1 MADDAL
7 KLVRQAER
15 RLRAQ
20 LGKRRVAPR
29 PRTDPDP
36 LQEEARPVP
45 MAISNGDGIAR
56 VEAWFAARGMEPFA
70 FQREVW
76 RRYFAGESGL
86 VHAATGT
93 GKTLAAWIGPL
104 VDWMDSDAHR
114 APPLTVLWVTPMR
127 ALAHDTRA
135 SLEQVVAGLRLPWTV
150 ALRTGD
156 TPPAERAKQDR
167 RLPSALVTTPES
179 LTLLL
184 TRANHRELFARLRLV
199 VVDEWHELM
208 GNKRGVQ
215 VELALARLKRVAPT
229 LRIWGLSATLGNL
242 DDALDRLLAGGPGA
256 VIAGEVPKAVAID
269 ALLPADIEHFPWAG
283 YLGTKMVAEVATEIE
298 RSATTLVFTNTRSQ
312 AELWYQALLAHR
324 PEWAGVIALHHGSL
338 DLDLRRWVEQGLKTG
353 VLRAVICTS
362 SLDLG
367 VDFSPVDR
375 IIQVGSPKG
384 VARLLQRA
392 GRSGHRPGAVSR
404 VTCVPTHALELVEA
418 AAARTA
424 AQARRI
430 ESRRPVTAPLDV
442 LIQHVVTVALG
453 GGFEPDA
460 LLDEVRETRAYRE
473 MTDEQ
478 WRWVLSFVTR
488 GGVLAAYPE
497 YRRVTVDARNIH
509 RVEDAAIA
517 RRHRA
522 SLGTIVSDASINVQF
537 VNGAR
542 LGTVEEGFISR
553 LNAGDCFVI
562 GGRIVELVRL
572 KEMTAWVRRASP
584 SRGIVPRWM
593 GGRMP
598 LSNELSQSVRATLEA
613 ARSGRFDSP
622 ELQAVRPLLEIQARA
637 SCIPR
642 SNELLIERH
651 ETREGHHLFFFPFAG
666 RHVHTGLSAL
676 FAWRLAQRAPASFSM
691 AVNDYG
697 FELLSPTP
705 VDIEAALA
713 DGLLSP
719 ERLREQLR
727 ASLNAAELAKRQ
739 FREIARVAGLVF
751 QGYPGDPKTAKQL
764 QASSGLL
771 FDVFT
776 RHDPE
781 NLLLRQAEQ
790 EVLER
795 QLEYSRLEQT
805 MHEIGDRKIVVVA
818 PARMTPFALPL
829 LVEHLREKLST
840 EKLADRVER
849 MQVAMR
855 KGS

>member
-1 MADDAL
+1 MADDGL
-7 KLVRQAER
+7 KLVREAER

-20 LGKRRVAPR
+20 LGKRRIGAQPRTVPEPLPEEPR
-29 PRTDPDP
+29 PAVALPKH
-36 LQEEARPVP
+36 
-45 MAISNGDGIAR
+45 GDGIDR
-56 VEAWFAARGMEPFA
+56 IESWFTLRTMQPFA

-76 RRYFAGESGL
+76 RRHLVGESGL
-86 VHAATGT
+86 VHASTGT

-104 VDWMDSDAHR
+104 VEWMNSGARH

-135 SLEQVVAGLRLPWTV
+135 ALDEVVTELGLPWTV

-156 TPPAERAKQDR
+156 TPAAERAKQDR

-184 TRANHRELFARLRLV
+184 TRVNHRELFAHLRSV

-215 VELALARLKRVAPT
+215 VELALARLKRVAPG

-242 DDALDRLLAGGPGA
+242 DDALDRLLAGLPGA
-256 VIAGEVPKAVAID
+256 LVAGEVPKAVAID
-269 ALLPADIEHFPWAG
+269 ALLPADIERFPWAG
-283 YLGTKMVAEVATEIE
+283 YLGTRMVAEVASEIE

-312 AELWYQALLAHR
+312 AELWYQALLAYR

-338 DLDLRRWVEQGLKTG
+338 DLEVRRWVEHGLKTG
-353 VLRAVICTS
+353 TLLAVVCTS

-424 AQARRI
+424 AEARHI
-430 ESRRPVTAPLDV
+430 ESRRPVSAPLDV
-442 LIQHVVTVALG
+442 LVQHVVTVAVG
-453 GGFEPDA
+453 GGFDPDA
-460 LLDEVRETRAYRE
+460 LLAEVHETRAYRE
-473 MTDEQ
+473 LSDQQ
-478 WRWVLSFVTR
+478 WQWVLSFVTR
-488 GGVLAAYPE
+488 GGVLAAYPD
-497 YRRVTVDARNIH
+497 YRRVTVDDGNIH
-509 RVEDAAIA
+509 RVEDATIA

-542 LGTVEEGFISR
+542 IGTVEEGFISR
-553 LNAGDCFVI
+553 LNVGDCFVI
-562 GGRIVELVRL
+562 GGRIVEFVRV

-584 SRGIVPRWM
+584 GRGIVPRWM
-593 GGRMP
+593 GGKMP
-598 LSNELSQSVRATLEA
+598 LSNELAKSVRETLDA
-613 ARSGRFDSP
+613 ARAGSFEVP
-622 ELQAVRPLLEIQARA
+622 ELRAVRPLLDIQARV
-637 SCIPR
+637 SRIPGAD
-642 SNELLIERH
+642 ELLVERH
-651 ETREGHHLFFFPFAG
+651 ETPEGHHLFFFPFAG

-676 FAWRLAQRAPASFSM
+676 TAWRLAQREPASFSM

-697 FELLSPTP
+697 FELVSPMP
-705 VDIEAALA
+705 VDLKSALE
-713 DGLLSP
+713 DGLLAP
-719 ERLREQLR
+719 EHLAEHLR

-764 QASSGLL
+764 QVSSGLL

-776 RHDPE
+776 QHDPQ

-795 QLEYSRLEQT
+795 QLEYSRLERTLQ
-805 MHEIGDRKIVVVA
+805 DLQNKPVVIVA
-818 PARMTPFALPL
+818 PKRMTPFALPL
-829 LVEHLREKLST
+829 LAEHLREKLST
-840 EKLADRVER
+840 EKLADRVQR
-849 MQVAMR
+849 MQLEMR

>member
-1 MADDAL
+1 MADDGL
-7 KLVRQAER
+7 KLVREAER
-15 RLRAQ
+15 RLRKQ
-20 LGKRRVAPR
+20 LGRRSGVPR
-29 PRTDPDP
+29 PRTGSESSR
-36 LQEEARPVP
+36 EESRPATAVGR
-45 MAISNGDGIAR
+45 NGDGIAR
-56 VEAWFAARGMEPFA
+56 VEAWFAARGMRPFD

-76 RRYFAGESGL
+76 RRYRAGESGL
-86 VHAATGT
+86 VHASTGT
-93 GKTLAAWIGPL
+93 GKTLAAWAGPL
-104 VDWMDSDAHR
+104 IEWMGAETRH
-114 APPLTVLWVTPMR
+114 APPLSVLWITPMR

-135 SLEQVVAGLRLPWTV
+135 SLDEVAAGLGLAWTV
-150 ALRTGD
+150 GLRTGD

-184 TRANHRELFARLRLV
+184 TRANHRELFTHLRLV

-215 VELALARLKRVAPT
+215 VELALARLKRIVPA

-242 DDALDRLLAGGPGA
+242 DDARDRLLAGAPGA
-256 VIAGEVPKAVAID
+256 LVAGAVPKTVAID
-269 ALLPADIEHFPWAG
+269 ALLPADIARFPWAG
-283 YLGTKMVAEVATEIE
+283 YLGTKMVAEVAAEIE

-338 DLDLRRWVEQGLKTG
+338 DLDVRRWVEHGLKTG
-353 VLRAVICTS
+353 ALRAVVCTS

-404 VTCVPTHALELVEA
+404 VTCVPTHALELIEA

-424 AQARRI
+424 AAAHRI
-430 ESRRPVTAPLDV
+430 ESRRPVATPLDV
-442 LIQHVVTVALG
+442 LIQHVVTVAVG
-453 GGFEPDA
+453 GGFTPDA
-460 LLDEVRETRAYRE
+460 LREEVRSTRAYRTL
-473 MTDEQ
+473 TDEQ

-497 YRRVTVDARNIH
+497 YRRVTVDADNIH
-509 RVEDAAIA
+509 RVADATIA

-537 VNGAR
+537 TNGAR

-562 GGRIVELVRL
+562 GGRIVEFVRV
-572 KEMTAWVRRASP
+572 KEMTAWVRRAP
-584 SRGIVPRWM
+584 PGRGVVPRWM
-593 GGRMP
+593 GGKMP
-598 LSNELSQSVRATLEA
+598 LSNELAQAVRATLQA
-613 ARSGRFDSP
+613 VRAGRFDAP
-622 ELQAVRPLLEIQARA
+622 ELQAVRPLLEIQACVSR
-637 SCIPR
+637 IPAAD
-642 SNELLIERH
+642 ELLIERH
-651 ETREGHHLFFFPFAG
+651 TTREGHHLFFFPFAG

-676 FAWRLAQRAPASFSM
+676 IAWRLAHRTPTSFSI

-705 VDIEAALA
+705 VLLDEALA
-713 DGLLSP
+713 DGLLARD
-719 ERLREQLR
+719 RLAEHLR

-776 RHDPE
+776 RHDPD
-781 NLLLRQAEQ
+781 NLLLRQAEE

-795 QLEYSRLEQT
+795 QLEYSRLASTLQ
-805 MHEIGDRKIVVVA
+805 DLQDKPVVVVA
-818 PARMTPFALPL
+818 PERMTPFALPL

-840 EKLADRVER
+840 EKLADRVAR

-855 KGS
+855 KAS

>member
-1 MADDAL
+1 MADDGL
-7 KLVRQAER
+7 KLVRAAER

-20 LGKRRVAPR
+20 LGRQRVGARATPTSLPLPDAPR
-29 PRTDPDP
+29 PAAAV
-36 LQEEARPVP
+36 ARH
-45 MAISNGDGIAR
+45 GDGIAR
-56 VEAWFAARGMEPFA
+56 VESWFAERGMQPFD

-76 RRYFAGESGL
+76 RRYLAGESGL
-86 VHAATGT
+86 VHASTGT

-104 VDWMDSDAHR
+104 IESMDAGARS
-114 APPLTVLWVTPMR
+114 APPLTVLWITPMR

-135 SLEQVVAGLRLPWTV
+135 ALDDVVAELGLPWTV
-150 ALRTGD
+150 GLRTGD
-156 TPPAERAKQDR
+156 TVSAERAKQDR
-167 RLPSALVTTPES
+167 RLPGALVTTPES

-184 TRANHRELFARLRLV
+184 TRAHHRELFAHLRLV
-199 VVDEWHELM
+199 VVDEWHEVM

-215 VELALARLKRVAPT
+215 VELALARLKRSAPT

-242 DDALDRLLAGGPGA
+242 GDALERLLAGGPGA
-256 VIAGEVPKAVAID
+256 LVAGEVPKTVVID
-269 ALLPADIEHFPWAG
+269 ALLPPDIERFPWAG
-283 YLGTKMVAEVATEIE
+283 YLGTKMVAEVAVEIE

-324 PEWAGVIALHHGSL
+324 PEWAGMIALHHGSL
-338 DLDLRRWVEQGLKTG
+338 DLDVRRWVEHGLKSG
-353 VLRAVICTS
+353 SLRAVVCTS

-418 AAARTA
+418 AAARSA
-424 AQARRI
+424 AEARRI
-430 ESRRPVTAPLDV
+430 ESRRPVAAPLDV
-442 LIQHVVTVALG
+442 LIQHVVTVAVG
-453 GGFEPDA
+453 GGFAPDA
-460 LLDEVRETRAYRE
+460 LLEEVRATRAYRTL
-473 MTDEQ
+473 TDEQ
-478 WRWVLSFVTR
+478 WRWVLAFVTR

-497 YRRVTVDARNIH
+497 FRRVTVDADNIH
-509 RVEDAAIA
+509 RVEDATMA

-522 SLGTIVSDASINVQF
+522 SLGTIVSDASISVQF

-542 LGTVEEGFISR
+542 IGTVEEGFISR
-553 LNAGDCFVI
+553 LNVGDCFVI
-562 GGRIVELVRL
+562 GGRVVEFVRV

-584 SRGIVPRWM
+584 GRGIVPRWM
-593 GGRMP
+593 GGKMP

-613 ARSGRFDSP
+613 ARSGRFAGP
-622 ELQAVRPLLEIQARA
+622 ELQTVRPLLDIQARV
-637 SCIPR
+637 SRIPGAD
-642 SNELLIERH
+642 ELLVERH

-676 FAWRLAQRAPASFSM
+676 VAWRLAQRTPTSFSM

-697 FELLSPTP
+697 FELVSPTP

-713 DGLLSP
+713 DGVLAP
-719 ERLREQLR
+719 EHLPEQLR

-776 RHDPE
+776 QHDPD
-781 NLLLRQAEQ
+781 NLLLRQSEQ

-795 QLEYSRLEQT
+795 QLEYSRLEHT
-805 MHEIGDRKIVVVA
+805 LHGLRHRRVVLVT
-818 PARMTPFALPL
+818 PTRMTPFALPL
-829 LVEHLREKLST
+829 LVEHLREKLSS
-840 EKLADRVER
+840 EKLSDRVQR
-849 MQVAMR
+849 MQVEMR
-855 KGS
+855 KF